1 MKKQR
6 VCPHCDSFEV
16 IRLPKSEVAPHPGYR
31 CDDCDLIMRPNG
43 SGIMYVVGMILS
55 IGVIALAIFA
65 IRDPE
70 AGGIRIGLP
79 IAGIVV
85 FFYSLRM
92 MLRPTPKLVHEE
104 TEPTSEM
111 D

>member
-6 VCPHCDSFEV
+6 VCPYCDSFEV
-16 IRLPKSEVAPHPGYR
+16 IRLPKSEVSPHPGYR
-31 CDDCDLIMRPNG
+31 CDDCGLIMRPNG

-65 IRDPE
+65 ISDPG

-79 IAGIVV
+79 VAGIVV
-85 FFYSLRM
+85 FCYSLRM
-92 MLRPTPKLVHEE
+92 MLRPTPKLVDEE
-104 TEPTSEM
+104 TDATS
-111 D
+111 DG